1 LRLITQLLCL
11 TYKNV
16 TDNKVQKFS
25 IGSISLPDESSPLFI
40 AGPCVIESRAM
51 AIETAEELQRISRNE
66 GVRFI
71 FKGSYRKA
79 NRTSASSFTGIGDIE
94 ALEVLAEIRQT
105 YNMAVITD
113 VHETKEVTL
122 ATPYVDVLQIPA
134 FLCRQTELLV
144 AAGESGLAVNIKK
157 GQFMAPEDMALAAA
171 KVAGTGNNR
180 IMLTERGTSFG
191 YHNLV
196 VDFRSLAKMAESGY
210 PVLYDA
216 THSLQLPGAGHG
228 VSGGERQ
235 FVMPLARAAV
245 AAGVDGLFFEI
256 HPDPSKALSDA
267 ATQVRLG
274 DFEKIVKQLLHLYR
288 CVHSLHSL

>member
-1 LRLITQLLCL
+1 MSSSAPAL
-11 TYKNV
+11 TAKKV
-16 TDNKVQKFS
+16 TDNNVEKFS
-25 IGSISLPDESSPLFI
+25 IGSIPVPDDSTPLFI

-51 AIETAEELQRISRNE
+51 ALQTAEELQRISRQE

-79 NRTSASSFTGIGDIE
+79 NRTSGSSFTGIGDTE
-94 ALEVLAEIRQT
+94 ALEVLAEIRQS
-105 YNMAVITD
+105 YNMPVITD
-113 VHETKEVTL
+113 VHETSDVTL
-122 ATPYVDVLQIPA
+122 AARYVDVLQIPA
-134 FLCRQTELLV
+134 FLCRQTGLLV

-157 GQFMAPEDMALAAA
+157 GQFMAPEDMVLAAE
-171 KVAGTGNNR
+171 KVVQTGNR
-180 IMLTERGTSFG
+180 RVMLTERGSSFG

-196 VDFRSLAKMAESGY
+196 VDFRGLAKMAESGY

-216 THSLQLPGAGHG
+216 THSLQLPGAGQG

-235 FVMPLARAAV
+235 YVMPLALAAV

-267 ATQVRLG
+267 TTQIALA
-274 DFEKIVKQLLHLYR
+274 DFGIMVKQLLHLYR
-288 CVHSLHSL
+288 CVHALHSL

>member
-1 LRLITQLLCL
+1 
-11 TYKNV
+11 V
-16 TDNKVQKFS
+16 EKFS
-25 IGSISLPDESSPLFI
+25 IGSLSVPDDRSPLFI

-51 AIETAEELQRISRNE
+51 AIQTAEELQRISRQE

-79 NRTSASSFTGIGDIE
+79 NRTSGTTFTGIGDIE
-94 ALEVLAEIRQT
+94 ALEVLAEIRET
-105 YNMAVITD
+105 FEMPVITD

-122 ATPYVDVLQIPA
+122 AARYVDVLQIPA

-171 KVAGTGNNR
+171 KVVQTGNR
-180 IMLTERGTSFG
+180 RVMLTERGSSFG

-196 VDFRSLAKMAESGY
+196 VDFRGLAKMAESGY

-216 THSLQLPGAGHG
+216 THSLQLPGAGQG

-235 FVMPLARAAV
+235 YVMPLARAAV

-256 HPDPSKALSDA
+256 HPDPPKALSDA
-267 ATQVRLG
+267 TTQVALA
-274 DFEKIVKQLLHLYR
+274 DFGIMVKQLLHLYR
-288 CVHSLHSL
+288 CVRTLHSL

>member
-1 LRLITQLLCL
+1 ME
-11 TYKNV
+11 
-16 TDNKVQKFS
+16 KFS
-25 IGSISLPDESSPLFI
+25 IGALTIPDDSSPLFI

-51 AIETAEELQRISRNE
+51 AIQTADELQSISREE

-79 NRTSASSFTGIGDIE
+79 NRSSGSSFTGIGDIE
-94 ALEVLAEIRQT
+94 ALEVLAEIRRT
-105 YNMAVITD
+105 YDMPVITD
-113 VHETKEVTL
+113 VHETKDVTL
-122 ATPYVDVLQIPA
+122 AARYVDVLQIPA

-157 GQFMAPEDMALAAA
+157 GQFMAPEDMVLAAA
-171 KVAGTGNNR
+171 KVVQTGNR
-180 IMLTERGTSFG
+180 RVMLTERGSSFG

-196 VDFRSLAKMAESGY
+196 VDFRGLAKMAESGY

-216 THSLQLPGAGHG
+216 THSLQLPGAGQG
-228 VSGGERQ
+228 FTGGERQ
-235 FVMPLARAAV
+235 YVMPLARAAV

-267 ATQVRLG
+267 TTQVALA
-274 DFEKIVKQLLHLYR
+274 DFRIMVKQLLHLYR
-288 CVHSLHSL
+288 CVHALHSL

>member
-1 LRLITQLLCL
+1 MSSSAPAL
-11 TYKNV
+11 TAKKV
-16 TDNKVQKFS
+16 TDNNVEKFS
-25 IGSISLPDESSPLFI
+25 IGSIPVPDDSTPLFI

-51 AIETAEELQRISRNE
+51 ALQTAEELQRISRQE

-79 NRTSASSFTGIGDIE
+79 NRTSGSSFTGIGDTE
-94 ALEVLAEIRQT
+94 ALEVLAEIRQC
-105 YNMAVITD
+105 YNMPVITD
-113 VHETKEVTL
+113 VHETSDVTL
-122 ATPYVDVLQIPA
+122 AARYVDVLQIPA
-134 FLCRQTELLV
+134 FLCRQTGLLV

-157 GQFMAPEDMALAAA
+157 GQFMAPEDMVLAAE
-171 KVAGTGNNR
+171 KVVQTGNR
-180 IMLTERGTSFG
+180 RVMLTERGSSFG

-196 VDFRSLAKMAESGY
+196 VDFRGLAKMAESGY

-216 THSLQLPGAGHG
+216 THSLQLPGAGQG

-235 FVMPLARAAV
+235 YVMPLALAAV

-267 ATQVRLG
+267 TTQIALA
-274 DFEKIVKQLLHLYR
+274 DFGIMVKQLLHLYR
-288 CVHSLHSL
+288 CVHALHSL

>member
-1 LRLITQLLCL
+1 MFTNKLHSLIC
-11 TYKNV
+11 KNI

-25 IGSISLPDESSPLFI
+25 VGSISLPDESSPLFI

-51 AIETAEELQRISRNE
+51 AIETAEELQRISRKE

-79 NRTSASSFTGIGDIE
+79 NRTSASSFTGIGDVE

-171 KVAGTGNNR
+171 KVAGTGNRR

-274 DFEKIVKQLLHLYR
+274 DFEQIVKQLLHLYR

>member
-1 LRLITQLLCL
+1 MSSSAPAL
-11 TYKNV
+11 TAKKV
-16 TDNKVQKFS
+16 TDNNVEKFS
-25 IGSISLPDESSPLFI
+25 IGSITVPDDSTPLFI

-51 AIETAEELQRISRNE
+51 ALQTAEELQRISRQE

-79 NRTSASSFTGIGDIE
+79 NRTSGSSFTGIGDTE
-94 ALEVLAEIRQT
+94 ALEVLAEIRQS
-105 YNMAVITD
+105 YNMPVITD
-113 VHETKEVTL
+113 VHETSDVTL
-122 ATPYVDVLQIPA
+122 AARYVDVLQIPA
-134 FLCRQTELLV
+134 FLCRQTGLLV

-157 GQFMAPEDMALAAA
+157 GQFMAPEDMVLAAE
-171 KVAGTGNNR
+171 KVVQTGNR
-180 IMLTERGTSFG
+180 RVMLTERGSSFG

-196 VDFRSLAKMAESGY
+196 VDFRGLAKMAESGY

-216 THSLQLPGAGHG
+216 THSLQLPGAGQG

-235 FVMPLARAAV
+235 YVMPLALAAV

-267 ATQVRLG
+267 TTQIALA
-274 DFEKIVKQLLHLYR
+274 DFGIMVKQLLHLYR
-288 CVHSLHSL
+288 CVHALHSL

>member
-1 LRLITQLLCL
+1 M
-11 TYKNV
+11 
-16 TDNKVQKFS
+16 QKFS
-25 IGSISLPDESSPLFI
+25 IGSISLPDDNSPLII
-40 AGPCVIESRAM
+40 AGPCVIENRAM
-51 AIETAEELQRISRNE
+51 AIETAEELQRISRE
-66 GVRFI
+66 QGVRFI

-79 NRTSASSFTGIGDIE
+79 NRSSASSFTGIGDIE
-94 ALEVLAEIRQT
+94 ALEILAGIREA
-105 YNMAVITD
+105 YDMPVITD

-122 ATPYVDVLQIPA
+122 AARYVDVLQIPA

-157 GQFMAPEDMALAAA
+157 GQFMAPEDMVLAAD
-171 KVAGTGNNR
+171 KVVKTGNSR
-180 IMLTERGTSFG
+180 VMLTERGSSFG

-196 VDFRSLAKMAESGY
+196 VDFRGLAKMAESGY

-216 THSLQLPGAGHG
+216 THSLQLPGAGLG

-235 FVMPLARAAV
+235 YMMPLARAAV
-245 AAGVDGLFFEI
+245 AAGVNGLFFEI

-267 ATQVRLG
+267 ATQIPLNE
-274 DFEKIVKQLLHLYR
+274 FSTIVKQLLHLYR

>member
-1 LRLITQLLCL
+1 VEKFLIGALS
-11 TYKNV
+11 V
-16 TDNKVQKFS
+16 
-25 IGSISLPDESSPLFI
+25 PDDSTPLFI

-51 AIETAEELQRISRNE
+51 ALQTAEELQRISRQE

-79 NRTSASSFTGIGDIE
+79 NRTSGSSFTGIGDVE
-94 ALEVLAEIRQT
+94 ALEVLAEIRQG
-105 YNMAVITD
+105 YDMPVITD
-113 VHETKEVTL
+113 VHETKDVTL
-122 ATPYVDVLQIPA
+122 AARYVDVLQIPA

-157 GQFMAPEDMALAAA
+157 GQFMAPEDMVLAAD
-171 KVAGTGNNR
+171 KVFQTGNR
-180 IMLTERGTSFG
+180 RVMLTERGSSFG

-196 VDFRSLAKMAESGY
+196 VDFRGLAKMAESGY

-216 THSLQLPGAGHG
+216 THSLQLPGAGQG

-235 FVMPLARAAV
+235 YVMPLARAAV

-256 HPDPSKALSDA
+256 HPDPPKALSDA
-267 ATQVRLG
+267 TTQVALA
-274 DFEKIVKQLLHLYR
+274 DFGTMVKQLLHLYR
-288 CVHSLHSL
+288 CVHTLHSL

>member
-1 LRLITQLLCL
+1 ME
-11 TYKNV
+11 
-16 TDNKVQKFS
+16 KFS
-25 IGSISLPDESSPLFI
+25 IGSITVPDDSTPLFI

-51 AIETAEELQRISRNE
+51 ALQTAEELQRISRQE

-79 NRTSASSFTGIGDIE
+79 NRTSGSSFTGIGDVE
-94 ALEVLAEIRQT
+94 ALEVLAEIRQG
-105 YNMAVITD
+105 YDMPVITD
-113 VHETKEVTL
+113 VHETKDVTL
-122 ATPYVDVLQIPA
+122 AARYVDVLQIPA

-157 GQFMAPEDMALAAA
+157 GQFMAPEDMVLAAD
-171 KVAGTGNNR
+171 KVVQTGNR
-180 IMLTERGTSFG
+180 RVMLTERGSSFG

-196 VDFRSLAKMAESGY
+196 VDFRGLAKMADSGS

-216 THSLQLPGAGHG
+216 THSLQLPGAGQG

-235 FVMPLARAAV
+235 YVMPLARAAV

-256 HPDPSKALSDA
+256 HPDPPKALSDA
-267 ATQVRLG
+267 TTQIALA
-274 DFEKIVKQLLHLYR
+274 DFGTMVKQLLHLYR
-288 CVHSLHSL
+288 CVHTLHSL

>member
-1 LRLITQLLCL
+1 ME
-11 TYKNV
+11 
-16 TDNKVQKFS
+16 KFS
-25 IGSISLPDESSPLFI
+25 IGSLTVPDYSSPLFI

-51 AIETAEELQRISRNE
+51 AIQTAEELQRISQKE

-79 NRTSASSFTGIGDIE
+79 NRTSGSSFTGIGDIE
-94 ALEVLAEIRQT
+94 ALEVLAEIRQN
-105 YNMAVITD
+105 YDMPVITD
-113 VHETKEVTL
+113 VHETKDVTL
-122 ATPYVDVLQIPA
+122 AARYVDVLQIPA

-157 GQFMAPEDMALAAA
+157 GQFMAPEDMVLAAA
-171 KVAGTGNNR
+171 KVAETGNR
-180 IMLTERGTSFG
+180 RVMLTERGSSFG

-196 VDFRSLAKMAESGY
+196 VDFRGLAKMADSGY

-216 THSLQLPGAGHG
+216 THSLQLPGAGPG

-235 FVMPLARAAV
+235 YVMPLARAAV

-267 ATQVRLG
+267 TTQVALA
-274 DFEKIVKQLLHLYR
+274 DFAIMVKQLLHLYR
-288 CVHSLHSL
+288 CVHALHSL